1 MAMEEDL
8 LRQMPY
14 SSEAEMS
21 VLGGVLIDE
30 ERMSEVVGLLREED
44 FYLAENRMVFAA
56 MTELYNMGR
65 HIDLVSLIET
75 MKRQGNYEKA
85 GGREYIAR
93 LIDMVPTAANVESYC
108 RVVQEKS
115 GLRQLITAAGEI
127 QRMCLEGGDEARAIM
142 DVAEQKIAAALQGH
156 TSQSMAT
163 IKEVILEAYDI
174 LHKLSYDKEDVMGV
188 PTGFRDLDSLIV
200 GLNKSD
206 LCLLAARPG
215 MGKTSFALNIAQNV
229 ALRTGKS
236 VAIFSLEMSK
246 EQLVNRMLS
255 SEAMVDSYKLRT
267 GELDDEDWT
276 KLARAAGLLSTA
288 NIYLDDTSGINAL
301 EMKAKCR
308 RIKDLGMVVIDYLQL
323 MQGSRHT
330 DNRVAEVSEISRSLK
345 IMAKELNVPVIC
357 LSQLSRG
364 PESRTDKRPM
374 LSDLRESGSIEQD
387 ADIVI
392 FLYREDYYDKET
404 EKRNVAECI
413 VSKNRHGSTNK
424 VELQWLGQYTRF
436 STQEKVYN
444 E

>member
-1 MAMEEDL
+1 MDEAL

-14 SSEAEMS
+14 SAEAEMS
-21 VLGGVLIDE
+21 ILGGILVDE
-30 ERMSEVVGLLREED
+30 ERMSEVVGMVRAED
-44 FYLAENRMVFAA
+44 FYVGDNREIFEA
-56 MTELYNMGR
+56 MGDLYNAGA
-65 HIDLVSLIET
+65 HIDLVGLIEKLK
-75 MKRQGNYEKA
+75 MRGSYEKV
-85 GGREYIAR
+85 GGREYIVR
-93 LIDMVPTAANVESYC
+93 LIEIVPTAENMEKYC
-108 RVVQEKS
+108 QVVQEKS
-115 GLRQLITAAGEI
+115 VLRKLISAANDIE
-127 QRMCLEGGDEARAIM
+127 RMCLEGGDEARTIM
-142 DVAEQKIAAALQGH
+142 DLAEQKIYSVLQGRN
-156 TSQSMAT
+156 TQDVAS
-163 IKEVILEAYDI
+163 IREIILEAYDI
-174 LHKLSYDKEDVMGV
+174 LHQLSYNKEDVMGV

-206 LCLLAARPG
+206 LCLIAARPG

-229 ALRTGKS
+229 ALHSGKS
-236 VAIFSLEMSK
+236 VVIFSLEMSK

-267 GELDDEDWT
+267 GELTEEDWT

-288 NIYLDDTSGINAL
+288 KIYIDDNSGINAM

-308 RIKDLGMVVIDYLQL
+308 RIKDLGLVVIDYLQL
-323 MQGSRHT
+323 MQGTKRS

-387 ADIVI
+387 ADMVL
-392 FLYREDYYDKET
+392 FLFREDYYDKET
-404 EKRNVAECI
+404 ERRNIAECI
-413 VSKNRHGSTNK
+413 VAKNRHGSTNK

-436 STQEKVYN
+436 FTQEKVYH
-444 E
+444 EG

>member
-1 MAMEEDL
+1 MDEAL

-14 SSEAEMS
+14 SAEAEMS
-21 VLGGVLIDE
+21 ILGGILVDE
-30 ERMSEVVGLLREED
+30 ERMSEVVGMVRAED
-44 FYLAENRMVFAA
+44 FYVGDNREIFEA
-56 MTELYNMGR
+56 MADLYNAGAN
-65 HIDLVSLIET
+65 IDLVGLIE
-75 MKRQGNYEKA
+75 KLKVRGSYEKV
-85 GGREYIAR
+85 GGREYIVR
-93 LIDMVPTAANVESYC
+93 LIEIVTTTENMEKYC
-108 RVVQEKS
+108 QVVQEKS
-115 GLRQLITAAGEI
+115 VLRKLISAANDIE
-127 QRMCLEGGDEARAIM
+127 RMCLEGGDEARTIM
-142 DVAEQKIAAALQGH
+142 DLAEQKIYSVLQGRN
-156 TSQSMAT
+156 TQDVAS
-163 IKEVILEAYDI
+163 IREIILEAYDI
-174 LHKLSYDKEDVMGV
+174 LHQLSYNKEDVMGV

-206 LCLLAARPG
+206 LCLIAARPG

-229 ALRTGKS
+229 ALHSGKS
-236 VAIFSLEMSK
+236 VVIFSLEMSK

-267 GELDDEDWT
+267 GELTEEDWT

-288 NIYLDDTSGINAL
+288 KIYIDDNSGINAM

-308 RIKDLGMVVIDYLQL
+308 RIKDLGLVVIDYLQL
-323 MQGSRHT
+323 MQGTKRS

-387 ADIVI
+387 ADMVL
-392 FLYREDYYDKET
+392 FLFREDYYDKET
-404 EKRNVAECI
+404 ERRNIAECI
-413 VSKNRHGSTNK
+413 VAKNRHGSTNK

-436 STQEKVYN
+436 FTQEKVYH
-444 E
+444 EG